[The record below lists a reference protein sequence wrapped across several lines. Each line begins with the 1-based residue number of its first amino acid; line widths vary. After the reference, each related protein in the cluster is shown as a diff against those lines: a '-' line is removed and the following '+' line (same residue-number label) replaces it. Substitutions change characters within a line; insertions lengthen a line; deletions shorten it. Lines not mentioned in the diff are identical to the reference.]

1 MPPGTLAAVYDNDGN
16 ELQFLTGAGQETPLP
31 IENNGTLTTPTY
43 DRGEV
48 PFITDPVSSDGS
60 YPAVLTIN
68 DVLIGNPGINYSSGD
83 QIIVQPNNGA
93 ILEPTYDKFGRV
105 SSVNIVNAG
114 IGFTD
119 VPNIF
124 IRSNTG
130 LNAVII
136 PIFGVKRI
144 GNDLNELQEQKLPE
158 MFNIIEV
165 IDCVGKITRKK

>member
-1 MPPGTLAAVYDNDGN
+1 M
-16 ELQFLTGAGQETPLP
+16 
-31 IENNGTLTTPTY
+31 
-43 DRGEV
+43 
-48 PFITDPVSSDGS
+48 
-60 YPAVLTIN
+60 VL
-68 DVLIGNPGINYSSGD
+68 D
-83 QIIVQPNNGA
+83 QIIIQPNNGA
-93 ILEPTYDKFGRV
+93 ILEPTYDKFGRA
-105 SSVNIVNAG
+105 SSVNIVNPG

-144 GNDLNELQEQKLPE
+144 GNDLNEIQEEELPE
-158 MFNIIEV
+158 MFNVVEV